1 MNVGSDVSEGLCNSF
16 DTTVAFEDI
25 EDYDDTDT
33 DSGVHNNSTPDNI
46 DNHMDVL
53 DTTLETRTNDS
64 LYESLKYQQ
73 GECFGSVITS
83 LLQTAS
89 SSYLLTVTGLQTA
102 VTASHFLTGYQ
113 SETEGR

>member
-25 EDYDDTDT
+25 EDYDTDTDT
-33 DSGVHNNSTPDNI
+33 DSGVHNNSTPDNL
-46 DNHMDVL
+46 DNLEVL

-73 GECFGSVITS
+73 GECFGSVVSFRLPSTK
-83 LLQTAS
+83 TAI
-89 SSYLLTVTGLQTA
+89 LQTA
-102 VTASHFLTGYQ
+102 VPACHFLTGVAK
-113 SETEGR
+113 